1 MSLSTEQEQE
11 LIKSCIDG
19 LPSAQNQLYQLFS
32 SKLFAICCRYASSD
46 DQAKDMFQESLIR
59 IFQKLPDF
67 RFEGSFE
74 GWMKRITVNQCLDAI
89 RKDKSKLFDDL
100 ESNESVEVQFNTA
113 ADQLQANDLL
123 KLLSKLPLGYRTVFN
138 LYAIEGFTHQEI
150 ASSLGISESTSKTQ
164 LFKAR
169 KWLQQRLKND

>member
-1 MSLSTEQEQE
+1 MTLSTEQEQE
-11 LIKSCIDG
+11 LIKRCIDG
-19 LPSAQNQLYQLFS
+19 VSSAQTQLYQLFS
-32 SKLFAICCRYASSD
+32 AKLFSICCRYASSD
-46 DQAKDMFQESLIR
+46 DQAKDMFQESFIR

-74 GWMKRITVNQCLDAI
+74 GWLKRITVNQCLDAI

-100 ESNESVEVQFNTA
+100 EDNESVEVQFNTA

-123 KLLSKLPLGYRTVFN
+123 VLLSKLPLGYRTVFN
-138 LYAIEGFTHQEI
+138 LYAIEGFSHQEI
-150 ASSLGISESTSKTQ
+150 AGTLGISESTSKTQ

>member
-11 LIKSCIDG
+11 LIKKCIDG
-19 LPSAQNQLYQLFS
+19 VSSAQTQLYQLFS
-32 SKLFAICCRYASSD
+32 AKLFAICCRYASSD
-46 DQAKDMFQESLIR
+46 DQAKDMFQESFIR

-74 GWMKRITVNQCLDAI
+74 GWLKRITVNQCLDAI

-100 ESNESVEVQFNTA
+100 EANESLEVQFNTA

-123 KLLSKLPLGYRTVFN
+123 VLLSKLPLGYRTVFN
-138 LYAIEGFTHQEI
+138 LYAIEGFSHQEI
-150 ASSLGISESTSKTQ
+150 AVTLGISESTSKTQ

>member
-1 MSLSTEQEQE
+1 
-11 LIKSCIDG
+11 
-19 LPSAQNQLYQLFS
+19 
-32 SKLFAICCRYASSD
+32 
-46 DQAKDMFQESLIR
+46 MFQESLIR

-150 ASSLGISESTSKTQ
+150 ANSLGISESTSKTQ

>member
-1 MSLSTEQEQE
+1 MPLSTEQEQE
-11 LIKSCIDG
+11 LIKRCIDG
-19 LPSAQNQLYQLFS
+19 VSSAQTQLYQLFS
-32 SKLFAICCRYASSD
+32 AKLFAICCRYASSD
-46 DQAKDMFQESLIR
+46 DQAKDMFQESFIR

-74 GWMKRITVNQCLDAI
+74 GWLKRITVNQCLDAI

-100 ESNESVEVQFNTA
+100 EANESVEVQFNTA

-123 KLLSKLPLGYRTVFN
+123 LLLSKLPLGYRTVFN
-138 LYAIEGFTHQEI
+138 LYAIEGFSHQEI
-150 ASSLGISESTSKTQ
+150 ADTLGISESTSKTQ

>member
-19 LPSAQNQLYQLFS
+19 MTSAQNQLYQLFS

>member
-11 LIKSCIDG
+11 LIKRCIDG
-19 LPSAQNQLYQLFS
+19 VSSAQTQLYQLFS
-32 SKLFAICCRYASSD
+32 AKLFAICCRYASSD
-46 DQAKDMFQESLIR
+46 DQAKDMFQESFIR

-74 GWMKRITVNQCLDAI
+74 GWLKRITVNQCLDAI

-100 ESNESVEVQFNTA
+100 EANESVEFQFNTA

-123 KLLSKLPLGYRTVFN
+123 LLLSKLPLGYRTVFN
-138 LYAIEGFTHQEI
+138 LYAIEGFSHQEI
-150 ASSLGISESTSKTQ
+150 AVTLGISESTSKTQ